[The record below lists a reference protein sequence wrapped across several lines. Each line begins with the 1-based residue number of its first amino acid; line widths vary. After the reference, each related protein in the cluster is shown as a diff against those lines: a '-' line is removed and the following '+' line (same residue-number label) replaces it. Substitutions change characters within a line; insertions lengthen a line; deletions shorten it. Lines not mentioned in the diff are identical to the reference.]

1 MRVANRVPV
10 ANSLLAALP
19 RKEYQRLLA
28 GLEPVTLTSG
38 EILYE
43 PGEPI
48 RYVYFLN
55 DSLVSLLVLVDGPLT
70 LKIGLVGHGG
80 MLGIPLALG
89 FNVSPI
95 RALVQGTGTAMR
107 MKSARFRKEFPHS
120 PLLQRELYRYI
131 YVLIA
136 EARQIA
142 ACSCFHVLEARL
154 ARLLLTTRDRKRS
167 EQFHLTHEHL
177 AHMLGVRRA
186 GVTKAAS
193 ALQQRKLIVY
203 SRANIRILDRK
214 GLEAASC
221 RCYKIIKDLYDN
233 ARA

>member
-10 ANSLLAALP
+10 VNSLLAALP

-28 GLEPVTLTSG
+28 GLEPVTLTFG

-48 RYVYFLN
+48 RHVYFPN
-55 DSLVSLLVLVDGPLT
+55 DSLVSLLVLVDGPLA
-70 LKIGLVGHGG
+70 LKIGLVGHEG

-89 FNVSPI
+89 FNVSDN
-95 RALVQGTGTAMR
+95 RALVQETGTAMR
-107 MKSARFRKEFPHS
+107 MKSARFCKEFPHS

-131 YVLIA
+131 HVLIA
-136 EARQIA
+136 EAGQIA

-154 ARLLLTTRDRKRS
+154 ARLLLTTRDRERS
-167 EQFHLTHEHL
+167 DQFHLTHEYL
-177 AHMLGVRRA
+177 AHMLGVRRV
-186 GVTKAAS
+186 GVTEAAS
-193 ALQQRKLIVY
+193 ALQKHKLIDY

-214 GLEAASC
+214 GLEAVSC
-221 RCYKIIKDLYDN
+221 QCYKIIKDLYDN